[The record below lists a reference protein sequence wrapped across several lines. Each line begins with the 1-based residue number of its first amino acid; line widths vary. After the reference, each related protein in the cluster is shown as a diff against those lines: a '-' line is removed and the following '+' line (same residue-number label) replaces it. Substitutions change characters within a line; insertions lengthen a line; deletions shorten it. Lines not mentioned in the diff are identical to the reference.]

1 MLKNLSKKYFFLLSG
16 LNHSCYEHIAFI
28 WWTDNET
35 SSFNEMKIP
44 NLDQKSVQLKGLEPD
59 LKYYIQIDLIAPQN
73 IQMYSTTK
81 SFNLTHG
88 PFDTPK
94 GKFLYILKLYIGTFY
109 IKLRNKFPAKI
120 RPLIG

>member
-1 MLKNLSKKYFFLLSG
+1 MLKNLCKKYFFLFSG

-94 GKFLYILKLYIGTFY
+94 GKFLCTY
-109 IKLRNKFPAKI
+109 IKVVHRHLLYEIEK
-120 RPLIG
+120 